1 MPVETKL
8 FFEVFP
14 ELNMDKELSSLFEDT
29 MIERVVMKQAE
40 RQLIISL
47 LSKHLIS
54 RPKIVQVEDIIC
66 GHLFRGRGY
75 KVTIDD
81 RYELS
86 SQYNTRTLT
95 EVYKDS
101 ILYDVEKISHVGYR
115 LLKRAEWYYADDI
128 ITLAMEDSKLSK
140 SHSIGIKKYLEET
153 YKKRFGMDIKVG
165 FDYTESDKEMLR
177 RANEQKMKLEIEAIL
192 SNVHE
197 DADLTLDGKSVDK
210 KKLVGEGKKDAP
222 AEKKAPAQDEKSKE
236 TFAARRKKY
245 TSNDPDVF
253 YGRDCEGELV
263 KISTLVDGIGEVC
276 IHGQLIKMEEK
287 VLRNGKTLF
296 ICNITD
302 FEDTIAFKIFASEDD
317 VPVYK
322 DELKEGSFYRL
333 KGVPLYD
340 TFSKE
345 LNIASVRGI
354 KHIPDFRVPR
364 VDTSLEKR
372 VELHMHTVMS
382 EMDSVVDIEKIVKRA
397 NDWGHPAIAITDHG
411 VAQAFPIAA
420 HAKGMKDGFK
430 LIFGCEGY
438 FVDDLKNL
446 VINPKGQD
454 LNTEYIVFDIE
465 TTGLSQKKNKII
477 EIGAVKVKDGEEI
490 DRFSEFINPEEPI
503 PYSIEQLTS
512 ITDEMVMHAPTVDV
526 ILPKFLEFCGDDIV
540 VAHNAAFDTGFIKK
554 NARDLGMKF
563 DNTIMDTMTLSHV
576 LLPELGKFTLDRVCK
591 ALNVKN
597 EHHHRAV
604 DDANATAKIFVKLY
618 EMLVERGVKTV
629 EDVNEL
635 GSASDDTIKKGRTYH
650 GIILAKNEIGRVNL
664 YRLISEAHVRYFN
677 RRPRMPMSMINKYRE
692 GLILGSACEAG
703 ELFRAVVDDA
713 PDEEI
718 ARLVNFFDY
727 LEIQPIGN
735 NEFMTRKKENPC
747 TIEDLQNYNKRIV
760 ELGRLFNKPVV
771 ATCDVHFLD
780 PEDSIYRAIIM
791 KSKGFEDAVNQPPL
805 YFRTTEEMLA
815 EFEYLGSEKAREVVI
830 TNTNLIADMVEY
842 MDPVRPDKA
851 PPIIENSDETL
862 TNICYEKAHK
872 IYGPDLPEVVV
883 ERLERELHSIISN
896 GFAVMYIIAQKLV
909 WDSNDHG
916 YLVGSR
922 GSVGSSF
929 VATMAG
935 ITEVNPLS
943 AHYICPECHFVDFD
957 SELVKSYSGMSG
969 CDMPDRDCP
978 RCGHPLI
985 KEGHDIPFETFLGFK
1000 GDKEPDID
1008 LNFSGEYQSCAHAYT
1023 EVLFGKG
1030 KAFRAGTVTTV
1041 ADKTA
1046 YGYVYNYF
1054 KDLAKDEA
1062 RAEATAM
1069 GDLTQKE
1076 IEKYVDEKAIVTKRS
1091 CEMERLAIGCTG
1103 VKRSTGQHPG
1113 GMIVL
1118 PRHEEIY
1125 SFTPI
1130 QKPAND
1136 MTTDVV
1142 TSHFEYHSIDHN
1154 LLKLDIL
1161 GHDDP
1166 TMIRRLEDL
1175 TGLDATT
1182 IRLDDPDVM
1191 ALFHGTESLHIT
1203 PEDINGI
1210 PLGSLG
1216 VPEFGTDFAMQMLID
1231 ANPQNF
1237 SDLVRIAGLAHGT
1250 DVWLG
1255 NAQELIKSGQCT
1267 ISTAICCRDDIMVY
1281 LIHMGLESG
1290 TAFQIMENVRKGNV
1304 AKGKCAKWEEW
1315 KEDMKA
1321 HGVPDWYIWSCQ
1333 KIKYMFPK
1341 AHAAAY
1347 VMMAWR
1353 IAYFKVNYPLQY
1365 YAAFFSIRASAFS
1378 YEMMCFGKEKVL
1390 YHINMIQS
1398 IDKNKRTAKDED
1410 KLKDLKLVLEMY
1422 ARGFEFMPID
1432 IYVADDIRF
1441 QVIDGKIMP
1450 SLASIEGMGEKA
1462 AKQLKDAAGKGKF
1475 ISKED
1480 LQAHSKIGKSAI
1492 DKLSELGILDGMPDT
1507 NQLTFDFV

>member
-1 MPVETKL
+1 MPVEAKL

-29 MIERVVMKQAE
+29 MIEKVVMKQAE

-75 KVTIDD
+75 KVIIDD

-222 AEKKAPAQDEKSKE
+222 AEKKAPAQDEKPKE

-317 VPVYK
+317 APVYK

-454 LNTEYIVFDIE
+454 LDTEYIVFDIE

-1462 AKQLKDAAGKGKF
+1462 AKQLKDAAGKGRF